1 MARVSAYQTSDGI
14 LLPTRQL
21 YLRHEAN
28 LIVAAKLAEVIPGA
42 VRAKLGEAASQEA
55 VDAKAAEV
63 QEYLVKHIG
72 LNTIREFM
80 EIKFKPS
87 AADGEGDGD
96 PAPAAAPAAAAG
108 PTAPAVAPAAD
119 GEDAAI

>member
-1 MARVSAYQTSDGI
+1 MARVSAYQTSDGV
-14 LLPTRQL
+14 LLPTRQQ

-42 VRAKLGEAASQEA
+42 VRSKLGEAASQEV

-87 AADGEGDGD
+87 AADGEGDGEAPAAPAGD
-96 PAPAAAPAAAAG
+96 AAAPAAAPAANS
-108 PTAPAVAPAAD
+108 D
-119 GEDAAI
+119 DAAI

>member
-14 LLPTRQL
+14 LLATRQL

-42 VRAKLGEAASQEA
+42 VRAKMGEAAPQEA
-55 VDAKAAEV
+55 VDAKAAEL

-87 AADGEGDGD
+87 AADGEGDGEAPAAPAAPAGD
-96 PAPAAAPAAAAG
+96 AAAPAAAPAAN
-108 PTAPAVAPAAD
+108 PD
-119 GEDAAI
+119 DAAI

>member
-14 LLPTRQL
+14 LLATRQL

-42 VRAKLGEAASQEA
+42 VRAKMGEAASQEA
-55 VDAKAAEV
+55 VDAKAAEL

-87 AADGEGDGD
+87 AADGEGDGEAPAAPAAPAGD
-96 PAPAAAPAAAAG
+96 AAAPAAAPAAN
-108 PTAPAVAPAAD
+108 P
-119 GEDAAI
+119 EDAAI

>member
-14 LLPTRQL
+14 LLATRQL

-28 LIVAAKLAEVIPGA
+28 LIVASKLAEVIPGA
-42 VRAKLGEAASQEA
+42 VRAKMGEAAPQEA
-55 VDAKAAEV
+55 VDAKAAEL

-87 AADGEGDGD
+87 AADGEGDGEA
-96 PAPAAAPAAAAG
+96 PAAPAGEAAAPAAAA
-108 PTAPAVAPAAD
+108 PAANPD
-119 GEDAAI
+119 DAAI